1 MQDGKSQP
9 AGEVG
14 EIWLRGPNVMKEYW
28 GDPGTLLIYFY
39 SKVV

>member
-9 AGEVG
+9 TGHVG

-28 GDPGTLLIYFY
+28 QDPG
-39 SKVV
+39 K